1 MKFPFQP
8 GAGSIQ
14 VQARIIGPTGPSRF
28 ALLLDTGANG
38 TTVAPRHLIAAG
50 YDPAHFPP
58 PVPVT
63 TAGGT
68 TYAPRIL
75 VTAFEAL
82 GAFRMNYPVLAL
94 AMPTPLGVG
103 GVLGLDFFDGYV
115 LALDFVNGEIDLT
128 PGSPA
133 GASP

>member
-8 GAGSIQ
+8 GGGSIP
-14 VQARIIGPTGPSRF
+14 VQARIIGPAGPSRF
-28 ALLLDTGANG
+28 MLLLDTGSDG
-38 TTVAPRHLIAAG
+38 TTVAPNYLIAAG

-63 TAGGT
+63 TAGGVIH
-68 TYAPRIL
+68 APRVL

-82 GAFRMNYPVLAL
+82 GAFRMNYPVLVHP
-94 AMPTPLGVG
+94 MPTPLGVA
-103 GVLGLDFFDGYV
+103 GVLGLDFFEGHV
-115 LALDFVNGEIDLT
+115 LTIDFANDEITLT

-133 GASP
+133 GLTP

>member
-8 GAGSIQ
+8 GAGAIQ
-14 VQARIIGPTGPSRF
+14 VQARIIGPAGPSRLV
-28 ALLLDTGANG
+28 LLLDTGASG

-68 TYAPRIL
+68 TYAPQIL
-75 VTAFEAL
+75 VTAFETL
-82 GAFRMNYPVLAL
+82 GAFRMNYPVLAH
-94 AMPTPLGVG
+94 AMPTPFGVG
-103 GVLGLDFFDGYV
+103 GVLGLDFFDGHV
-115 LALDFVNGEIDLT
+115 PTLDFITGEITLT
-128 PGSPA
+128 PGAPA
-133 GASP
+133 GPTP

>member
-8 GAGSIQ
+8 GAGTIP
-14 VQARIIGPTGPSRF
+14 VQARIIGPGGPSRF
-28 ALLLDTGANG
+28 TLLLDTGANG
-38 TTVAPRHLIAAG
+38 TTVAPTHLIAAG

-68 TYAPRIL
+68 VYAPQIR
-75 VTAFEAL
+75 VTAFETL
-82 GAFRMNYPVLAL
+82 GAFRMNYPILVH

-115 LALDFVNGEIDLT
+115 LTLDFVRGEIDLS
-128 PGSPA
+128 PGSPV
-133 GASP
+133 GAVP

>member
-8 GAGSIQ
+8 GGGSIQ
-14 VQARIIGPTGPSRF
+14 VQARIIGPAGPSRF
-28 ALLLDTGANG
+28 VLLLDTGASG
-38 TTVAPRHLIAAG
+38 TTVAPSHLTAAG

-68 TYAPRIL
+68 TYASRIL

-82 GAFRMNYPVLAL
+82 GTFRMNYPVLAL
-94 AMPTPLGVG
+94 AMPTPFGVG
-103 GVLGLDFFDGYV
+103 GVLGLDFFDGHV
-115 LALDFVNGEIDLT
+115 LTLDFANGEITLT

-133 GASP
+133 GATP